1 MFLGSYPVLASESKC
16 YLFWTIRNNFS
27 QALYL
32 TFASCERE
40 SSLTLKRKNFKVLAM
55 SLADS
60 FQEKLVGT
68 CSYGLLIYKRKGRQ
82 KKKKLFLTTD
92 RKIVFNMQ
100 RGRHY

>member
-1 MFLGSYPVLASESKC
+1 M
-16 YLFWTIRNNFS
+16 
-27 QALYL
+27 
-32 TFASCERE
+32 
-40 SSLTLKRKNFKVLAM
+40 TLKRKNFKVLAM

-82 KKKKLFLTTD
+82 KKKTFLIAD
-92 RKIVFNMQ
+92 SKIVFNMQ